1 MTNVMEGQVSLFD
14 LNTWCGK
21 MSQGPSVQE
30 TPKERT
36 SKPSSKKSSKSSGG
50 KSPVF
55 LSLKTD
61 GPMPDASAE
70 WVTAEFPFPS
80 LGDYTM
86 LSFGVQPSTLM
97 EECGFPELP
106 NGVSVSRL
114 SQILEVE
121 AHPKYYLSARAC
133 AGIINRAEKRGKELP
148 EILKAALTAQIQRS
162 DPEN

>member
-14 LNTWCGK
+14 LDTWCGK

-70 WVTAEFPFPS
+70 WVTAESPFPS

-86 LSFGVQPSTLM
+86 LSFGAQPSTLM
-97 EECGFPELP
+97 EECGFQELP

-114 SQILEVE
+114 SQILTDSP
-121 AHPKYYLSARAC
+121 HPKYSLSAKAC
-133 AGIINRAEKRGKELP
+133 MGILNRAERRGKELP
-148 EILKAALTAQIQRS
+148 EVLRTALEKQAGL
-162 DPEN
+162 